1 MRRIMLVMRHEI
13 ITTVKRKSFLFTAF
27 GVPIISTLI
36 LFGVSLLNRNAP
48 NVVNEVLGSGGQVRD
63 QKVGYVDLSG
73 IIKVIPLSA
82 SGDALQA
89 FPSVAVA
96 RQALSDGKINGYYVI
111 SKDYL
116 QTGEITLVE
125 PDFNP
130 LNALDSANTSLVNQ
144 IQYYLQYNLL
154 GGDVQLANRIAQP
167 MNLETTLLEPGE
179 QRDQDNPMTFFLPYA
194 VTMIYYITILM
205 SSSLL
210 LNSVTKEKETR
221 VVEILMSTIT
231 ARQMLSGKIIGLGV
245 VGLLQTVLWVGT
257 GYGLL
262 RLSGR
267 TFSIPAAFQLPPS
280 ILAWGLLFFL
290 LGYAVYASLM
300 AAVGALVPN
309 LREASQATFVV
320 IMPMLVP
327 LLTISVLIEQPDGPL
342 AIALS
347 LFPLTSPVAMMT
359 RLAATEVPLWQI
371 LFAVLL
377 LTGAVLLIVH
387 SVANMFRA
395 QTLLSGQPFALRR
408 FFSALVGRT

>member
-13 ITTVKRKSFLFTAF
+13 VTTVTRKSFLFTAF

-48 NVVNEVLGSGGQVRD
+48 NVVNEVLGSGDQVRD
-63 QKVGYVDLSG
+63 QKLGYVDLSG
-73 IIKVIPLSA
+73 IIKVVPLSA

-89 FPSVAVA
+89 FSAVTEA

-130 LNALDSANTSLVNQ
+130 LNAFDSTNTLPANR
-144 IQYYLQYNLL
+144 IQYYLNFNLL
-154 GGDVQLANRIAQP
+154 SGDSQMADRVAQP
-167 MNLETTLLEPGE
+167 MNLQTTLLEPGG
-179 QRDQDNPMTFFLPYA
+179 QRDQDNPLTFFLPYA

-320 IMPMLVP
+320 IMPMLIP

-359 RLAATEVPLWQI
+359 RLAATGVPLWQI

-408 FFSALVGRT
+408 FFSALIGRT

>member
-13 ITTVKRKSFLFTAF
+13 VTTVTRKSFLFTAF

-48 NVVNEVLGSGGQVRD
+48 NVVNEVLGSGDQVRD
-63 QKVGYVDLSG
+63 QKLGYVDLSG
-73 IIKVIPLSA
+73 IIKVVPPSA

-89 FPSVAVA
+89 FPAVTEA

-130 LNALDSANTSLVNQ
+130 LNAFDSNNTLPANR
-144 IQYYLQYNLL
+144 IQYYLNFNLL
-154 GGDVQLANRIAQP
+154 SRDSQMADRVAQP
-167 MNLETTLLEPGE
+167 MNLQTTLLEPGE
-179 QRDQDNPMTFFLPYA
+179 QRDQDNPLTFFLPYA

-320 IMPMLVP
+320 IMPMLIP

-359 RLAATEVPLWQI
+359 RLAATGVPLWQI
-371 LFAVLL
+371 LLAVLL
-377 LTGAVLLIVH
+377 LTCAVLLIVH

-395 QTLLSGQPFALRR
+395 QTLLSGQPFAVRR
-408 FFSALVGRT
+408 FFSALIGRT

>member
-1 MRRIMLVMRHEI
+1 MRRILLVMRHEI
-13 ITTVKRKSFLFTAF
+13 ITTITRKSFLFTAF

-48 NVVNEVLGSGGQVRD
+48 NVVSEVLGPGVQGST
-63 QKVGYVDLSG
+63 QKQGYVDLSG
-73 IIKVIPLSA
+73 LIKELPPSA

-89 FPSVAVA
+89 FPTESVA
-96 RQALSDGKINGYYVI
+96 RQALSAGKIGAYYVI

-116 QTGEITLVE
+116 QTGYITLVE

-130 LNALDSANTSLVNQ
+130 LNAFDSSNTILANR
-144 IQYYLQYNLL
+144 IQYYLQFNLL
-154 GGDVQLANRIAQP
+154 GGDSRLADRVSQP
-167 MNLETTLLEPGE
+167 LNLQTTLLEPGQ
-179 QRDQDNPMTFFLPYA
+179 QRDQNNPMTFLLPYA
-194 VTMIYYITILM
+194 VTMIYYVTILM

-231 ARQMLSGKIIGLGV
+231 PRQMLSGKIIGLGF

-267 TFSIPAAFQLPPS
+267 TFSLPAVFLLPPS
-280 ILAWGLLFFL
+280 FLAWGLLFFL
-290 LGYAVYASLM
+290 FGYAVYASLM

-320 IMPMLVP
+320 IMPMLIP
-327 LLTISVLIEQPDGPL
+327 LLTISILIDQPDGTL
-342 AIALS
+342 ATVLS
-347 LFPLTSPVAMMT
+347 IFPLTAPVAMMT
-359 RLAATEVPLWQI
+359 RLAGTNVPLWQ
-371 LFAVLL
+371 VLL
-377 LTGAVLLIVH
+377 ALLLLAGTVILIVR

-395 QTLLSGQPFALRR
+395 QTLLSGQPFNLRR
-408 FFSALVGRT
+408 FLSALGGRA

>member
-1 MRRIMLVMRHEI
+1 MRRIILVMRHEI
-13 ITTVKRKSFLFTAF
+13 ITTVTRKSFLFTAF

-48 NVVNEVLGSGGQVRD
+48 NALNQVLGSGGQIKD
-63 QKVGYVDLSG
+63 QNQGYVDLSG
-73 IIKVIPLSA
+73 IIKVMPPSA
-82 SGDALQA
+82 SGDTLQA
-89 FPSVAVA
+89 YPSVTAA

-116 QTGEITLVE
+116 HTGEITLVE
-125 PDFNP
+125 PEFNP
-130 LNALDSANTSLVNQ
+130 LNSFESTNTLPANR
-144 IQYYLQYNLL
+144 IQYYLNFNLL
-154 GGDVQLANRIAQP
+154 GGDIRLANRVAQP
-167 MNLETTLLEPGE
+167 MNLETTLLEPE
-179 QRDQDNPMTFFLPYA
+179 EPRDQDNPMTFFLPYA
-194 VTMIYYITILM
+194 VTMIFYITILM

-231 ARQMLSGKIIGLGV
+231 PRQMLSGKIIGLGV

-267 TFSIPAAFQLPPS
+267 TFSIPAVFQLPPS
-280 ILAWGLLFFL
+280 FLAWGLLFFL

-320 IMPMLVP
+320 IMPMLIP
-327 LLTISVLIEQPDGPL
+327 LLTISVLIEKPDGLL

-359 RLAATEVPLWQI
+359 RLAATTVSLWQI
-371 LFAVLL
+371 FLAVLL
-377 LTGAVLLIVH
+377 LAGTVLLIIR

-395 QTLLSGQPFALRR
+395 QTLLSGQPFKLQKFLGALG
-408 FFSALVGRT
+408 GRM

>member
-1 MRRIMLVMRHEI
+1 MRRIILVMRYEI
-13 ITTVKRKSFLFTAF
+13 ITTVTRKSFLFTAF

-48 NVVNEVLGSGGQVRD
+48 NVVNEVFGTGGQSKGKK
-63 QKVGYVDLSG
+63 QGYVDLSG
-73 IIKVIPLSA
+73 IIKVVPPTA
-82 SGDALQA
+82 SESGLQA
-89 FPSVAVA
+89 FPSEAAA
-96 RQALSDGKINGYYVI
+96 RQALAAGEITGYYVI
-111 SKDYL
+111 SRDYL
-116 QTGEITLVE
+116 QTGDITLVE
-125 PDFNP
+125 PEFNP
-130 LNALDSANTSLVNQ
+130 LNAFDSANTILANQ
-144 IQYYLQYNLL
+144 IEYYLQFNLL
-154 GGDVQLANRIAQP
+154 GGDTQLANRVARPIILQ
-167 MNLETTLLEPGE
+167 TTLLEAEP
-179 QRDQDNPMTFFLPYA
+179 QRDQNNPMTFFLPYA
-194 VTMIYYITILM
+194 VTMIYYINILM

-221 VVEILMSTIT
+221 VIEILMSTIT

-280 ILAWGLLFFL
+280 FLIWGLIFFL
-290 LGYAVYASLM
+290 LGYALYASLM

-309 LREASQATFVV
+309 LREASQVTFVV
-320 IMPMLVP
+320 IMPMLIP
-327 LLTISVLIEQPDGPL
+327 LLTISVLIEQPDGSL

-359 RLAATEVPLWQI
+359 RLAATDVPLWQI
-371 LFAVLL
+371 LLAVLL
-377 LTGAVLLIVH
+377 LAGTVVLIIR

-395 QTLLSGQPFALRR
+395 QTLLSGQPFKLRR
-408 FFSALVGRT
+408 FFSALGGRA

>member
-13 ITTVKRKSFLFTAF
+13 VTTVTRKSFLFTAF

-48 NVVNEVLGSGGQVRD
+48 NVVNEVLGSGDQVRD
-63 QKVGYVDLSG
+63 QKLGYVDLSG
-73 IIKVIPLSA
+73 IIKVVPPSA

-89 FPSVAVA
+89 FPAVTEA

-130 LNALDSANTSLVNQ
+130 LNAFDSNNTLPANR
-144 IQYYLQYNLL
+144 IQYYLNFNLL
-154 GGDVQLANRIAQP
+154 SGDSQMADRVAQP
-167 MNLETTLLEPGE
+167 MNLQTTLLEPGE
-179 QRDQDNPMTFFLPYA
+179 QRDQDNPLTFFLPYA

-320 IMPMLVP
+320 IMPMLIP

-359 RLAATEVPLWQI
+359 RLAATGVPLWQI
-371 LFAVLL
+371 LLAVLL
-377 LTGAVLLIVH
+377 LTCAVLLIVH

-395 QTLLSGQPFALRR
+395 QTLLSGQPFAVRR
-408 FFSALVGRT
+408 FFSALIGRT

>member
-13 ITTVKRKSFLFTAF
+13 VTTVTRKSFLFTAF

-48 NVVNEVLGSGGQVRD
+48 NVVNEVLGSGDQVRD
-63 QKVGYVDLSG
+63 QKLGYVDLSG
-73 IIKVIPLSA
+73 IIKVVPPSA

-89 FPSVAVA
+89 FPAVTEA

-130 LNALDSANTSLVNQ
+130 LNAFDSTNTLPANR
-144 IQYYLQYNLL
+144 IQYYLNFNLL
-154 GGDVQLANRIAQP
+154 SGDSQMADRVAQP
-167 MNLETTLLEPGE
+167 MNLQTTLLEPGE
-179 QRDQDNPMTFFLPYA
+179 QRDQDNPLTFFLPYA

-231 ARQMLSGKIIGLGV
+231 ERQMLSGKNHGLGV

-320 IMPMLVP
+320 IMPMLIP

-359 RLAATEVPLWQI
+359 RLAATGVPLWQI
-371 LFAVLL
+371 LLAVLL
-377 LTGAVLLIVH
+377 LTCAVLLIVH

-395 QTLLSGQPFALRR
+395 QTLLSGQPFAVRR
-408 FFSALVGRT
+408 FFSALIGRT

>member
-1 MRRIMLVMRHEI
+1 MRRIFLVMRHEI
-13 ITTVKRKSFLFTAF
+13 ITTVTRKSFLFTAF

-48 NVVNEVLGSGGQVRD
+48 NVVSEVLGPGGQGSA
-63 QKVGYVDLSG
+63 QKQGYVDLSG
-73 IIKVIPLSA
+73 LIKEMPPSA

-89 FPSVAVA
+89 FPTESAA
-96 RQALSDGKINGYYVI
+96 RQALSAGKIGAYYVI

-116 QTGEITLVE
+116 QTGDITLVE

-130 LNALDSANTSLVNQ
+130 LNAFDSGNTLLVNQ
-144 IQYYLQYNLL
+144 IQYYLQFNLL
-154 GGDVQLANRIAQP
+154 GGDTRLANRVAQP
-167 MNLETTLLEPGE
+167 LNLQTTLLEPGQ
-179 QRDQDNPMTFFLPYA
+179 QRDQNNPMTFLLPYA
-194 VTMIYYITILM
+194 VTMIYYVTILM
-205 SSSLL
+205 ASSLL

-231 ARQMLSGKIIGLGV
+231 PRQMLSGKIIGLGF

-267 TFSIPAAFQLPPS
+267 TFSLPAAFQLPPS
-280 ILAWGLLFFL
+280 FLAWGLLFFL

-320 IMPMLVP
+320 IMPMLIP
-327 LLTISVLIEQPDGPL
+327 LLTISILIDQPDGPL
-342 AIALS
+342 ATVLS
-347 LFPLTSPVAMMT
+347 IFPLTAPVAMMT
-359 RLAATEVPLWQI
+359 RLAGTDVPLWQV
-371 LFAVLL
+371 LLAVLL
-377 LTGAVLLIVH
+377 LAGTVVLIVRA
-387 SVANMFRA
+387 VANMFRA
-395 QTLLSGQPFALRR
+395 QTLLSGQPFNLRR
-408 FFSALVGRT
+408 FFSALGGRA